1 MPNISAFDDLT
12 PDEIATIDAEIE
24 RRNFKNLTAISDWCK
39 ANGWQIERGAVWN
52 RSSKIKKR
60 LQTLK
65 NATDASKLIEKQV
78 QDEGGSL
85 HDATLSIIQA
95 GLFDCVTN
103 LEEAND
109 EDDPFIRV
117 ELLGKA
123 AKAAADVG
131 RASISVKK
139 YKNEVKAKAQSVAD
153 KVAQTASKN
162 GLSQE
167 TIDILKREILGI
179 AS

>member
-1 MPNISAFDDLT
+1 MPNVSVFDDMSA
-12 PDEIATIDAEIE
+12 DEIARVDAEIE
-24 RRNFKNLTAISDWCK
+24 RRNFKNLTAISEWCK
-39 ANGWQIERGAVWN
+39 SQGWEIERGAVWT
-52 RSSKIKKR
+52 RSSKLKKR

-109 EDDPFIRV
+109 EDDPLLRV

-123 AKAAADVG
+123 ARAAADVG

-139 YKNEVKAKAQSVAD
+139 YKSEVKAKAQSVAE
-153 KVAQTASKN
+153 KVAITASKN
-162 GLSQE
+162 GLSME
-167 TIDILKREILGI
+167 TVELLKREILGI
-179 AS
+179 AV